1 MSDASGDA
9 IRGDG
14 DLTARV
20 DGEIAIRGG
29 GSRSAARICEA
40 EGGWGSPSVGVGVGG
55 GDGGDDGVSY
65 LPFCVAEGLVQHDDG
80 SVVIDVGDVESD
92 VDGITEVG
100 SVGGGLNG
108 VGEGVRAGLEI
119 VLSDAS
125 GDAIRGDGDLT
136 AGVDGEIA
144 IRGGG
149 SRSAA

>member
-1 MSDASGDA
+1 MSVTL
-9 IRGDG
+9 R
-14 DLTARV
+14 
-20 DGEIAIRGG
+20 
-29 GSRSAARICEA
+29 
-40 EGGWGSPSVGVGVGG
+40 
-55 GDGGDDGVSY
+55 
-65 LPFCVAEGLVQHDDG
+65 
-80 SVVIDVGDVESD
+80 D

-144 IRGGG
+144 IRGGR

>member
-1 MSDASGDA
+1 MPPEFAKRKAVG
-9 IRGDG
+9 
-14 DLTARV
+14 
-20 DGEIAIRGG
+20 
-29 GSRSAARICEA
+29 
-40 EGGWGSPSVGVGVGG
+40 GSPSVGVGVGG

-65 LPFCVAEGLVQHDDG
+65 LPFCVAEGLVRCDDG

>member
-1 MSDASGDA
+1 M
-9 IRGDG
+9 
-14 DLTARV
+14 
-20 DGEIAIRGG
+20 
-29 GSRSAARICEA
+29 
-40 EGGWGSPSVGVGVGG
+40 
-55 GDGGDDGVSY
+55 
-65 LPFCVAEGLVQHDDG
+65 PFCVAEGLVRCDDG

-125 GDAIRGDGDLT
+125 GDAIRDGDGDLT